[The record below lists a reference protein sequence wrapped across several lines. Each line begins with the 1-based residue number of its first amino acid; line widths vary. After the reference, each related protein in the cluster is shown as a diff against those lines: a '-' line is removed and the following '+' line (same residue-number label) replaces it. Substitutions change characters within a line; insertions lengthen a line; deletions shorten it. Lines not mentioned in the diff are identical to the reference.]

1 MKGKHD
7 EMALIDI
14 LHVEMALLTI
24 LHEEIWLLY
33 ILHNSNSYRS
43 MYFTDINTHMV
54 GLSSI

>member
-7 EMALIDI
+7 EMALIDV

-43 MYFTDINTHMV
+43 MYFTDINIHMV
-54 GLSSI
+54 VLSSI